1 MRTFEIHEAR
11 RHLSRLVQ
19 EAVDGDPFVIT
30 RDGRPLVEVVSI
42 NTPELAGARRTGFM
56 AGEIAVPPDFDR
68 MGSTEIESLFDA
80 DP

>member
-1 MRTFEIHEAR
+1 MRTVGISEAG

-19 EAVDGDPFVIT
+19 EAADGDPFVIT

-42 NTPELAGARRTGFM
+42 SMPEPAEARRTGFM

-68 MGSTEIESLFDA
+68 MGSTEIEAMFDRGG
-80 DP
+80 